1 MSPKDNQHQPNHTG
15 SRGRRSRRAFLATI
29 VTGFAVTGLAVQAP
43 AASAATTFT
52 QPTVNV
58 GIIPLPGDVYTISA
72 NGTLIPILVFPRF
85 EGHLS
90 AFGESRRKLTK
101 EVRSAEDK
109 TAFPA

>member
-1 MSPKDNQHQPNHTG
+1 LDARERLNAAVPQLRDWAREKAVPND
-15 SRGRRSRRAFLATI
+15 AEI
-29 VTGFAVTGLAVQAP
+29 KAV
-43 AASAATTFT
+43 
-52 QPTVNV
+52 
-58 GIIPLPGDVYTISA
+58 
-72 NGTLIPILVFPRF
+72 VFPRF

>member
-1 MSPKDNQHQPNHTG
+1 MSPKHNQHQPNHTG

-58 GIIPLPGDVYTISA
+58 GIIPLPGVTNQA
-72 NGTLIPILVFPRF
+72 
-85 EGHLS
+85 
-90 AFGESRRKLTK
+90 ESRGPDPNTGLCHSSYGDDAMRQFLIIQK
-101 EVRSAEDK
+101 
-109 TAFPA
+109 